1 MTAQADIATKA
12 GKPGQGMRV
21 ALFATCINDTM
32 MPGAPE
38 ATVRLLERLG
48 CSVEFPRSQTCC
60 GQILTNTGYFD
71 EAVVTARAYV
81 RAFSDYDYI
90 VGPSGSCIASV
101 RHQHPMLAR
110 HARDTGLERDS
121 TAVVGRSYE
130 LSEFLVDVLGVV
142 NVGAYF
148 PHRYRR

>member
-90 VGPSGSCIASV
+90 VRPSGSCIASV
-101 RHQHPMLAR
+101 RHQHPRAR
-110 HARDTGLERDS
+110 PPRARYR
-121 TAVVGRSYE
+121 
-130 LSEFLVDVLGVV
+130 
-142 NVGAYF
+142 VGARLHGGSR
-148 PHRYRR
+148 PQLRTERVPR